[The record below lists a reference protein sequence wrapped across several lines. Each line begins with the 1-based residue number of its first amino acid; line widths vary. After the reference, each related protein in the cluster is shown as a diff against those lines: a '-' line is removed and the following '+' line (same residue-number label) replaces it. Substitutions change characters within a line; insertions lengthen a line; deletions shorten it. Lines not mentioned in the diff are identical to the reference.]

1 MAKYLGNALLL
12 KVESTPG
19 SGDWQIVGGSS
30 SHTLSISS
38 EVVDTSDKDS
48 NRWKESLNAGTR
60 MASISME
67 GFVSDNAYFAVMETA
82 AKDDVILNYLLEFG
96 DSKVVNGAFHIDSL
110 EQNGAQ
116 NTAQEFSTTIS
127 TSDAAVIGA
136 LTDFLLDES
145 DLNLLDENNQY
156 IQGS

>member
-12 KVESTPG
+12 KVEATPN
-19 SGDWQIVGGSS
+19 SGNWQTVGGSS
-30 SHTLSISS
+30 SHSLTLSS

-67 GFVSDNAYFAVMETA
+67 GFVSDNTYYAVMEA
-82 AKDDVILNYLLEFG
+82 AAQSDTLLNFLLEFG
-96 DSKVVNGAFHIDSL
+96 DSKIVNGAFHIDSL
-110 EQNGAQ
+110 EQSGAM

-127 TSDAAVIGA
+127 TADAAVIGA

-156 IQGS
+156 LQGS